1 MGRKRCLPPV
11 AALENEKQE
20 QEQEQ
25 QQEQEQVA
33 MKKKGRKRKIV
44 SEEQQRLLERQK
56 EERAQRREQ
65 RKENKRQKEERIGDD
80 DRSET
85 WEYDCTA
92 AFFSN
97 PHWWLPPHLPP
108 AVDFPL
114 LPRLPHHYFPS
125 LSSRQIDY
133 LFCVAD
139 DEIEAST
146 DTNDF
151 YYHHAVTYAQQR
163 RQREQEQEQDFE
175 EEQEQV
181 SEQEQVDK
189 DRRHLQHMLQFV
201 IRQRID
207 KWPNDLRTIDLLFLL
222 LRDLRI
228 PYSIPD
234 MSLISRQPTMA
245 ETVPPTDDA
254 TGSTG
259 AANERQSA
267 SVSR

>member
-1 MGRKRCLPPV
+1 MGRPRRVPPLSPCV
-11 AALENEKQE
+11 EE

-25 QQEQEQVA
+25 KP
-33 MKKKGRKRKIV
+33 KKIGRKRKIV
-44 SEEQQRLLERQK
+44 TEEQELLLERKREERALRKQNKKEK
-56 EERAQRREQ
+56 EERL
-65 RKENKRQKEERIGDD
+65 DD
-80 DRSET
+80 DCSEN

-92 AFFSN
+92 AFFST
-97 PHWWLPPHLPP
+97 PHWWQPPHLAP
-108 AVDFPL
+108 AVDFTL
-114 LPRLPHHYFPS
+114 LPRLAHHFFPS

-139 DEIEAST
+139 DEIEASA

-163 RQREQEQEQDFE
+163 RKRKQEHVFEKQEQEQSFE
-175 EEQEQV
+175 KQEQV
-181 SEQEQVDK
+181 AK
-189 DRRHLQHMLQFV
+189 DRRHVQHMLQFV

-245 ETVPPTDDA
+245 DTVPPSDSPD
-254 TGSTG
+254 S
-259 AANERQSA
+259 
-267 SVSR
+267 

>member
-1 MGRKRCLPPV
+1 VG
-11 AALENEKQE
+11 E

-25 QQEQEQVA
+25 KPKKIGRKQKIVTEEQEL
-33 MKKKGRKRKIV
+33 
-44 SEEQQRLLERQK
+44 LLERKREERALRKQNKKEK
-56 EERAQRREQ
+56 EERL
-65 RKENKRQKEERIGDD
+65 DD
-80 DRSET
+80 DRSEN

-92 AFFSN
+92 AFFST
-97 PHWWLPPHLPP
+97 PHWWQPPHLAP
-108 AVDFPL
+108 AVDFTL
-114 LPRLPHHYFPS
+114 LPRLPHHFFPS

-139 DEIEAST
+139 DEIEASA

-163 RQREQEQEQDFE
+163 RKRKQEQEHVFEEQEQEQSFE
-175 EEQEQV
+175 KQEQV
-181 SEQEQVDK
+181 AK
-189 DRRHLQHMLQFV
+189 DRRHVQHMLQFV

-245 ETVPPTDDA
+245 DMVPSSDSPD
-254 TGSTG
+254 S
-259 AANERQSA
+259 
-267 SVSR
+267 